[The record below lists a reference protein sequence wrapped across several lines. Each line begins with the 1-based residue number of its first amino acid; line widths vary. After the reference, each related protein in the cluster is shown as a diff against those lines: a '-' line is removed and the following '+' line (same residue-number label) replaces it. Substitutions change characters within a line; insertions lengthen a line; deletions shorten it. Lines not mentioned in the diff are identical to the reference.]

1 MASFSAE
8 RWAANFQYSR
18 VVVGLEADLDWSGL
32 TGSSSVGL
40 CAPAVTGFACK
51 TKSDWLSTARFRGGY
66 AFDRVLLF
74 ATGGLALANVELVI
88 TNPAA
93 TDSKVEAG
101 WTVGAG
107 IEYAFADMW
116 TAKIEYLF
124 ADFGKMHCQATAIV
138 VCGGSVTLTENV
150 VRGGIN
156 FKFNW

>member
-1 MASFSAE
+1 LRAKQRVIGSA
-8 RWAANFQYSR
+8 R
-18 VVVGLEADLDWSGL
+18 
-32 TGSSSVGL
+32 
-40 CAPAVTGFACK
+40 PAFAGVT
-51 TKSDWLSTARFRGGY
+51 LS
-66 AFDRVLLF
+66 
-74 ATGGLALANVELVI
+74 

-101 WTVGAG
+101 WTAGAG

-124 ADFGKMHCQATAIV
+124 ADFGKMHCQAAAIV